1 MSQVKNTEI
10 IDMRKKN
17 SSLFKYFRVPWFV
30 CIFKYHCISPPII
43 LPPYFVFRCNL
54 IAISSRWN
62 LKYSSFNSEI
72 RYQWHWDLLHVTW
85 EGKKLM
91 MIIEFITNYPKH
103 LFKVSLLLDQTN
115 QLKAFFQTL
124 AVSNYF
130 YITITCFFSG
140 ACLYTVAKGSTSSGG
155 SCKNLNI

>member
-1 MSQVKNTEI
+1 MI
-10 IDMRKKN
+10 
-17 SSLFKYFRVPWFV
+17 
-30 CIFKYHCISPPII
+30 
-43 LPPYFVFRCNL
+43 
-54 IAISSRWN
+54 
-62 LKYSSFNSEI
+62 
-72 RYQWHWDLLHVTW
+72 
-85 EGKKLM
+85 
-91 MIIEFITNYPKH
+91 IIEFITNYPKL